1 MNGSRTETASALQAM
16 FAIVAIVFV
25 AEIVIMAVLAYL
37 EVAPSQPLVV
47 VVAGIALAAITAP
60 PIYWLVLI
68 PIRREHEKRRE
79 AEAQAADLGQLTIT
93 DELTRVMNRRGITV
107 ALLDSMAQAE
117 RYDTPLTIA
126 MADLDSFRKVNDD
139 HGRQAGDTVLMTAA
153 SILEE
158 ALRMPDK
165 VGRFGAEEFLV
176 ILPHTPLAQ
185 GRTISER
192 IRAAVAKHPATH
204 GDTSIPTTVS
214 LGVTQYRKGEDL
226 QQLLARVEQALSEAK
241 AGGRNCVVARKN

>member
-1 MNGSRTETASALQAM
+1 MQAM

-25 AEIVIMAVLAYL
+25 AELILMSVLAYFGF
-37 EVAPSQPLVV
+37 APAQPLVV
-47 VVAGIALAAITAP
+47 VLAGVLLAVITAP
-60 PIYWLVLI
+60 PIYLLVLH
-68 PIRREHEKRRE
+68 PIRRENEKRRE

-93 DELTRVMNRRGITV
+93 DDLTRIMNRRGITV

-117 RYDTPLTIA
+117 RYDMPLTIA
-126 MADLDSFRKVNDD
+126 MADIDFFRKVNDD
-139 HGRQAGDTVLMTAA
+139 FGRQVGDAVLVTVAA
-153 SILEE
+153 ALEE

-185 GRTISER
+185 GRKIAER
-192 IRAAVAKHPATH
+192 IRTAVGKRATTQ
-204 GDTSIPTTVS
+204 GDKTIVVTIS
-214 LGVTQYRKGEDL
+214 LGVTQFRKGEDL
-226 QQLLARVEQALSEAK
+226 QQFLARVEQALFEAK